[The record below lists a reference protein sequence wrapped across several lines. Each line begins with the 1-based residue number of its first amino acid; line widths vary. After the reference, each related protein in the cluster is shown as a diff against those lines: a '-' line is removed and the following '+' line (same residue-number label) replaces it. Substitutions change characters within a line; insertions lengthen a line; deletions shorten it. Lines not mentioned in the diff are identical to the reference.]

1 MKKIIT
7 NLCMTIIII
16 FAFCNLLGVT
26 VSVETITKS
35 YNPIVVQ
42 NTNEKDNVLVTNE
55 NYDQV
60 KPSKKSA
67 EIIGRSCNSE
77 HTARGFTNSNGV
89 FEYTAT
95 NKIECSCRVRAS
107 NGTVHDY
114 SKTISGESN
123 TIDCN
128 GICDEIC
135 QDFANKIQ

>member
-42 NTNEKDNVLVTNE
+42 NTNE